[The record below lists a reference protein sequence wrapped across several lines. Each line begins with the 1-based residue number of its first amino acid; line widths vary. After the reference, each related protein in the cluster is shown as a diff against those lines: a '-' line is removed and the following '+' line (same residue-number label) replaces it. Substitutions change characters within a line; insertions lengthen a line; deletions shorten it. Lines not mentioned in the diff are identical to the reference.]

1 MNKISLVKKIYM
13 VLVLIFIGVG
23 CLACSSS
30 TASFNYESAQMQFN
44 KGNYEE
50 AKKYIDKAVK
60 AKKNKAEYLILAG
73 HIYSQLDDMDKAL
86 ELFDSAIIE
95 SDKVVDLENNKD
107 AYRGKGIV
115 YFEKQ
120 KYDKAINE
128 FDTALNIDANVSLD
142 KDILKYKID
151 ALNMNKEYKDAI
163 KLGNIYMENF
173 GEDNYIYILQG
184 HGYANLDDEKN
195 MKKKIDKA
203 ISNGEVDGYYHLAKC
218 YFQLKKYKEAIDNYE
233 IFIDKNSQINKE
245 PIYLGMINC
254 LINSKEY
261 DKALSIA
268 RDNSKSNN
276 KEYSKVFKKN
286 VVGIL
291 EKQGNFDDAYVEA
304 KEYLAEYTDDKEMEK
319 EVSFLE
325 TRIIK

>member
-1 MNKISLVKKIYM
+1 MNKLYLVKKIYIL
-13 VLVLIFIGVG
+13 LVIFFIVVG
-23 CLACSSS
+23 CIACSSS

-44 KGNYEE
+44 KGNYKE
-50 AKKYIDKAVK
+50 AKKYIDKATK
-60 AKKNKAEYLILAG
+60 AKKNKPEYLILSG

-86 ELFDSAIIE
+86 ELFDSAIVD

-107 AYRGKGIV
+107 AHRGKGIV

-120 KYDKAINE
+120 KYDKAITE

-163 KLGNIYMENF
+163 KLGDIYMENF
-173 GEDNYIYILQG
+173 GEDNSIYILQG
-184 HGYANLDDEKN
+184 QGYAYLKDEKN
-195 MKKKIDKA
+195 MKKKMDKA
-203 ISNGEVDGYYHLAKC
+203 IKGGENDGYYHLAKC
-218 YFQLKKYKEAIDNYE
+218 YLELKKYKEATENYE
-233 IFIDKNSQINKE
+233 HFINNNSQVNKE
-245 PIYLGMINC
+245 PIYLEMIEC

-261 DKALSIA
+261 DKALTIA
-268 RDNSKSNN
+268 KDNSKSNN
-276 KEYSKVFKKN
+276 KEYSKLFKKSI
-286 VVGIL
+286 VGIL
-291 EKQGNFDDAYVEA
+291 EKQGYFDDAYVEA
-304 KEYLAEYTDDKEMEK
+304 KEYLAEYKNDEEMEK